1 MAVLKLVKKCQPHF
15 VFQLAEINALLIVA
29 DPKCEAC
36 RFEPEFD
43 VGPVE
48 GEML

>member
-1 MAVLKLVKKCQPHF
+1 MS
-15 VFQLAEINALLIVA
+15 EINALLIVA

-48 GEML
+48 GESHQNTYLALIEFGHI